1 MALEGHMD
9 AAKVGY
15 QFPTSIPT
23 LWNLGS
29 LRQMGQKARFQGQPE
44 LHNETI
50 PQTKFEAQI
59 NSRSEIKPQKDLL

>member
-15 QFPTSIPT
+15 QFPISIPI
-23 LWNLGS
+23 LQNLGS
-29 LRQMGQKARFQGQPE
+29 LSGAEGSRFQGQSE
-44 LHNETI
+44 LHNKTL